1 MPENTKTKI
10 LLVED
15 EPNFGS
21 ILKDYLEL
29 NEYVVVLCRDGS
41 MADSIFD
48 KGKFDMVLL
57 DVMLPKMDGFTLGR
71 RIREKD
77 NNIPMIYI
85 TAKSLKQD
93 MVEGFKTGADD
104 YITKPFDSEVLLYKI
119 RAVLKRNYEVFEE
132 EIELPDEMSIGNY
145 MFNYKLRILSI
156 NNKKQLLSPRESEL
170 LKMLCQHMNEVMP
183 RSKALNKIWKE
194 DNYFTTRSM
203 DVFMARVRKY
213 LKEDS
218 NVEIVNIHGNGFI
231 LRTESI

>member
-1 MPENTKTKI
+1 MPENNKTKI

-29 NEYVVVLCRDGS
+29 NDYTIVLCRDGG
-41 MADSIFD
+41 MADSIFE

-119 RAVLKRNYEVFEE
+119 KAVLKRNYEVVEE
-132 EIELPDEMSIGNY
+132 EEFEMPEEFHIGKY
-145 MFNYKLRILSI
+145 RFNYKLRILSL

-170 LKMLCQHMNEVMP
+170 LKMLCQHFGEVMP

-213 LKEDS
+213 LKEDT

-231 LRTESI
+231 LRVS